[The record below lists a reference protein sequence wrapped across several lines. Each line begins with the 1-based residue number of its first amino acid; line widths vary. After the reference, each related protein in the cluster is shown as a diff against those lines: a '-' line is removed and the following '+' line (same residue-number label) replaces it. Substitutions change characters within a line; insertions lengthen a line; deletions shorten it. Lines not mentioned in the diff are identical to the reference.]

1 MFCQAICGDEGVGE
15 EVSVGV
21 LGLVGGLGLWGWGG
35 VDGGGGEGCGGH
47 DGGGDGEGV
56 DEGGEEQEEGEE
68 EEVVMEGEHFP
79 LLGFAW
85 PRPFGRAR
93 GGGWMGIGDEKEGGK
108 AGMRKSEVFAR
119 RGGGEE
125 GANKEI
131 ESVRCL
137 SPSS

>member
-1 MFCQAICGDEGVGE
+1 MFCQAIYGDEGVGE
-15 EVSVGV
+15 GLVGVGV
-21 LGLVGGLGLWGWGG
+21 LGLVGGLGLWGVWGG
-35 VDGGGGEGCGGH
+35 GDGSGGEGCGGH

-56 DEGGEEQEEGEE
+56 DEGGEGEGEE
-68 EEVVMEGEHFP
+68 GLVVEGEHFP